1 MLGTIKRKFSRT
13 KSESVVSY
21 EQLEAL
27 KAEALRR
34 ETLKGRRQSLTTSDE
49 NLMSRIQSLPEADV
63 TAATKPRKVHFV
75 PAPTPVRASPR
86 VVFNKTDTGLLSLP
100 TEILVV
106 LQPYLRPSSEVAL
119 RHSCSRF
126 LHLYTTPSFYLSGDD
141 KFDFI
146 CMTERD
152 QDPRK
157 LGRLVCGKCK
167 ELHNKAVF
175 ASSEID
181 QKPLDRDC
189 RQVWLCAHRS
199 LGYEKTLRSIKA
211 GVETP
216 FRVETLDPCT
226 KCREIVRNRS
236 VADRIEK
243 GTSEMNL
250 EDPRSESLLISK
262 IALLQAPSP
271 IHKTRGT
278 AHSMYQETF
287 PAKDVSDAL
296 GAIDFRICPHLKL
309 SDPVILS
316 KFCRS
321 CINTQRLPPGVKGP
335 PCIGEIRR
343 DFGDFK
349 KAGKCKGQCYF
360 RGCKTQFM
368 FQARESL
375 SPDASGKRQVWLLI
389 VSYRWLGPLLSKGK
403 DSTWLDHS
411 VDCHERMEMRQAWEN
426 WNKTFRGRQ
435 CMPNWEICLLH
446 PEDCNLR

>member
-13 KSESVVSY
+13 KSETVISHIR
-21 EQLEAL
+21 LEAL

-34 ETLKGRRQSLTTSDE
+34 ETLRERRRSLTTSDE
-49 NLMSRIQSLPEADV
+49 NLMSRIQSSPETNV
-63 TAATKPRKVHFV
+63 PTATKARKVQFA
-75 PAPTPVRASPR
+75 PAAVPVRPSPR
-86 VVFNKTDTGLLSLP
+86 TVFNDTNTGLLSLP

-106 LQPYLRPSSEVAL
+106 LQPYLRPSSEVSL

-126 LHLYTTPSFYLSGDD
+126 LNLYTTPSFYLSGDD

-152 QDPRK
+152 QDPRE
-157 LGRLVCGKCK
+157 LARLVCGKCK

-199 LGYEKTLRSIKA
+199 LGYDKTVRSIKA

-216 FRVETLDPCT
+216 FRVETLHPCT

-236 VADRIEK
+236 VADRIEN
-243 GTSEMNL
+243 GTSETNL

-271 IHKTRGT
+271 VHKTRGT
-278 AHSMYQETF
+278 AHGMYQETF
-287 PAKDVSDAL
+287 PAKDVFDAL
-296 GAIDFRICPHLKL
+296 SAINFRICPHLKL

-321 CINTQRLPPGVKGP
+321 CINTQRLPKGVKGP

-343 DFGDFK
+343 EFDDFR

-389 VSYRWLGPLLSKGK
+389 VSYRWLGPLLTQGK
-403 DSTWLDHS
+403 DSIWLDHS
-411 VDCHERMEMRQAWEN
+411 VDCHERVEMREAWEN
-426 WNKTFRGRQ
+426 WDKTFRGRQ